1 MRKVCKKM
9 AYENDVFV
17 IQSGKPNFL
26 HGGAGG
32 RGRKDNELI
41 RTLKRL
47 NVDQYIHIPAS
58 KEKYKQASD
67 VAKKN
72 IAVVK
77 NQMKNINPNLQFSY
91 GAAVEQGVYG
101 VCIQRREDKQPSVKN
116 RLVF

>member
-1 MRKVCKKM
+1 M
-9 AYENDVFV
+9 AFENDVFV
-17 IQSGKPNFL
+17 IQSGTPNFL

-47 NVDQYIHIPAS
+47 NVDQFIHIPAS
-58 KEKYKQASD
+58 KENYKSAAD
-67 VAKKN
+67 VAKKT

-77 NQMKNINPNLQFSY
+77 NQMKNLNPNLQFSY
-91 GAAVEQGVYG
+91 GAAVDKGVYG
-101 VCIQRREDKQPSVKN
+101 VCIQRREDKKPEPKN